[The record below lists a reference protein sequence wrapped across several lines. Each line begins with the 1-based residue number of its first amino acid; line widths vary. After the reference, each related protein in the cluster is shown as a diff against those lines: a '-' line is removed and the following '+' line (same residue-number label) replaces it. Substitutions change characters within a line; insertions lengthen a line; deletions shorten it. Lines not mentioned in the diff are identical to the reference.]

1 MSDIKKRSQGSPK
14 KNPVTRRQFMKLAAA
29 SVASAGAVSWPN
41 HWLLAAQPARKRI
54 VIHGERQVTSL
65 GYHNRRETEHV
76 SMVDAGLATQNP
88 VTLER
93 VPVLAEELPSVK
105 KGTWKIDTQKKTM
118 ITVYKLRPGLTW
130 HDGKPYTSKDFEFG
144 WQIAK
149 HPEFPMPDRLV
160 PEIISKIET
169 PDDRTIVIHWNDL
182 YNEAYAIQYTHVRAF
197 PRHLLQEAF
206 SAGDMKA
213 FANLPFWNKNFVGA
227 GPYRVVEWD
236 AGTRME
242 LEAFKDFTLGRPKI
256 DRVTY
261 KTVEDTNT
269 NLAAV
274 LAGEVDLCMRSTISF
289 DGAMILREQWE
300 KPGKGKIYISPA
312 SWSWLNLSRDN
323 AVVQRRQSAPRACC
337 MPSTAKRWCKTCSRE
352 KRSSPICRFREC
364 ARATRKLWRP
374 PPSTNTSRR
383 RAKKLLAEAGWKP
396 GSDGVLANARG
407 ERMELE
413 FRVTAERR
421 DHEQAQAI
429 IADYWKKIGV
439 RTNIKNLPNR
449 LLNAAENRNRWPGAY
464 IGTHN
469 VTVEEWQERFH
480 TKNIPSAENKYALEN
495 VSGWND
501 PRKDAILDEL
511 NSIVTPARSEQLQ
524 LEFIKMF
531 SEALPHLPLY
541 YAPEVLV
548 AKKGLDGN
556 YAADRKAAGK
566 TPVAGTCISGTRPK
580 NKSAFKWFKPFK
592 TFNGGLDWAA
602 VAIH

>member
-1 MSDIKKRSQGSPK
+1 MSNRKRQSSGKLTDSA
-14 KNPVTRRQFMKLAAA
+14 VTRRQFMKFAGV
-29 SVASAGAVSWPN
+29 SVASVGAVSWPN
-41 HWLLAAQPARKRI
+41 HLLFAAQPARKRL

-76 SMVDAGLATQNP
+76 SMVDAGLVTQNP

-160 PEIISKIET
+160 PELISKIET

-206 SAGDMKA
+206 AAGDMKA
-213 FANLPFWNKNFVGA
+213 FANLPYWNKNFVGA

-256 DRVTY
+256 ERVTY

-274 LAGEVDLCMRSTISF
+274 LAGEVDLCMRSTLSF

-323 AVVQRRQSAPRACC
+323 PWFSDVKVRRALLHALDREAMVQNLFKGEKIVSDVPLSRVRKSYKKALA
-337 MPSTAKRWCKTCSRE
+337 TATLYKYNPET
-352 KRSSPICRFREC
+352 
-364 ARATRKLWRP
+364 
-374 PPSTNTSRR
+374 
-383 RAKKLLAEAGWKP
+383 AKKLLAEAGWKP
-396 GSDGVLANARG
+396 GSDGVLVNSKG
-407 ERMELE
+407 ERMEFE

-429 IADYWKKIGV
+429 IADYWKKVGV

-449 LLNAAENRNRWPGAY
+449 LLNAAENRNRWPGAF

-480 TKNIPSAENKYALEN
+480 TKNIPSAENKFALEN

-524 LEFIKMF
+524 LEFLKMF
-531 SEALPHLPLY
+531 SDALPHLPLY
-541 YAPEVLV
+541 YSPEVLV
-548 AKKGLDGN
+548 AKKGLTGI
-556 YAADRKAAGK
+556 
-566 TPVAGTCISGTRPK
+566 TPRQESGGQNSSSWNMYQWDK
-580 NKSAFKWFKPFK
+580 
-592 TFNGGLDWAA
+592 
-602 VAIH
+602 V

>member
-1 MSDIKKRSQGSPK
+1 MSNRKRQSGKLTDSA
-14 KNPVTRRQFMKLAAA
+14 VTRRQFMKFAGV
-29 SVASAGAVSWPN
+29 SVASVGAVSWPN
-41 HWLLAAQPARKRI
+41 HLLFAAQPARKRL

-76 SMVDAGLATQNP
+76 SMVDAGLVTQNP

-160 PEIISKIET
+160 PELISKIET

-206 SAGDMKA
+206 AAGDMKA
-213 FANLPFWNKNFVGA
+213 FANLPYWNKNFIGA

-256 DRVTY
+256 ERVTY

-274 LAGEVDLCMRSTISF
+274 LAGEVDLCMRSTLSF

-323 AVVQRRQSAPRACC
+323 PWFSDVKVRRALLHALDREAMVQNLFKGEKIVSDVPLSRVRKSYKKALA
-337 MPSTAKRWCKTCSRE
+337 TATLYKYDPET
-352 KRSSPICRFREC
+352 
-364 ARATRKLWRP
+364 
-374 PPSTNTSRR
+374 
-383 RAKKLLAEAGWKP
+383 AKKLLAEAGWKP
-396 GSDGVLANARG
+396 GSDGVLVNSKG
-407 ERMELE
+407 ERMEFE

-429 IADYWKKIGV
+429 IADYWKKVGV

-449 LLNAAENRNRWPGAY
+449 LLNAAENRNRWPGAF

-480 TKNIPSAENKYALEN
+480 TKNIPSAENKFALEN

-524 LEFIKMF
+524 LEFLKMF
-531 SEALPHLPLY
+531 SDALPHLPLY
-541 YAPEVLV
+541 YSPEVLV
-548 AKKGLDGN
+548 AKKGLTGI
-556 YAADRKAAGK
+556 
-566 TPVAGTCISGTRPK
+566 TPRQESGGQNSSSWNMYQWDK
-580 NKSAFKWFKPFK
+580 
-592 TFNGGLDWAA
+592 
-602 VAIH
+602 V

>member
-1 MSDIKKRSQGSPK
+1 MANRTTVREQNDSKEM
-14 KNPVTRRQFMKLAAA
+14 TRRQFIRL
-29 SVASAGAVSWPN
+29 AGATAATVGTVTWPK
-41 HWLLAAQPARKRI
+41 LPVFAAQAARKRI

-76 SMVDAGLATQNP
+76 SMVDAGLVTQNP

-93 VPVLAEELPSVK
+93 VPILAEELPSVK
-105 KGTWKIDTQKKTM
+105 KGTWKIDQQKKTM
-118 ITVYKLRPGLTW
+118 ITVYKLRPGLKW

-149 HPEFPMPDRLV
+149 HPEFPMPDRMV
-160 PEIISKIET
+160 PELISKIET
-169 PDDRTIVIHWNDL
+169 PDDRTLVIHWNDL

-197 PRHLLQEAF
+197 PRHLLLDAF
-206 SAGDMKA
+206 NGGDMKA

-242 LEAFKDFTLGRPKI
+242 LEAFKDFPLGRPKI
-256 DRVTY
+256 ERVTY

-300 KPGKGKIYISPA
+300 KPGKGKIHISPA
-312 SWSWLNLSRDN
+312 SWTWLNLSRDN
-323 AVVQRRQSAPRACC
+323 PWFSDVKVRRALLHAIDRDALVQNVFKGEKVVSHFPLSRVRKTFKKALA
-337 MPSTAKRWCKTCSRE
+337 TATIYKYDPE
-352 KRSSPICRFREC
+352 
-364 ARATRKLWRP
+364 
-374 PPSTNTSRR
+374 

-396 GSDGVLANARG
+396 GTDGVLVNAKG
-407 ERMELE
+407 ERMEFE

-421 DHEQAQAI
+421 DHEQSEAI

-449 LLNAAENRNRWPGAY
+449 LLNSAENRNRWPGAF
-464 IGTHN
+464 IGSHN

-480 TKNIPSAENKYALEN
+480 SNNIPTAENKFAPEN

-501 PRKDAILDEL
+501 PRKDAIMDEL
-511 NSIVTPARSEQLQ
+511 NSIITPARSEQLQ
-524 LEFIKMF
+524 LEFVKMF
-531 SEALPHLPLY
+531 TDALPHLPLY
-541 YAPEVLV
+541 YSPEVLV
-548 AKKGLDGN
+548 VKKGLTGI
-556 YAADRKAAGK
+556 
-566 TPVAGTCISGTRPK
+566 TPRQESGGQNSSSWNMVQWDK
-580 NKSAFKWFKPFK
+580 
-592 TFNGGLDWAA
+592 
-602 VAIH
+602 V